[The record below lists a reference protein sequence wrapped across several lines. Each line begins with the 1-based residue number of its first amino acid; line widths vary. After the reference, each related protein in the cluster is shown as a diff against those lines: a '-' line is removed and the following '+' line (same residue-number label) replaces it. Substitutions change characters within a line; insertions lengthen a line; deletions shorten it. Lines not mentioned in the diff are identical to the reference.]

1 MNATI
6 SPEQLSGFFAVAP
19 LLLGIIIYT
28 VAWASK
34 RNEGHDRTVPI
45 GQTFACAGCGKRSV
59 REHMVPQAH
68 EGAVSYY
75 CTKCASTARAV

>member
-6 SPEQLSGFFAVAP
+6 SAAKLAGFFAWAP
-19 LLLGIIIYT
+19 LLLGAIIYS

-34 RNEGHDRTVPI
+34 RHEVGDAKAPI
-45 GQTFACAGCGKRSV
+45 GQTFACAQCGKRSV

-68 EGAVSYY
+68 GGAVSYY
-75 CTKCASTARAV
+75 CAKCAGAH